1 MKTTLFIVTILFF
14 SILASCNRNRKQ
26 NFEASDMQMPELKK
40 AAPPPNSN
48 KKEQQ
53 KEQEKIPVVILQPL
67 VADSVCWRKLKP
79 SKIIA
84 QNP

>member
-1 MKTTLFIVTILFF
+1 
-14 SILASCNRNRKQ
+14 
-26 NFEASDMQMPELKK
+26 MQMPELKK